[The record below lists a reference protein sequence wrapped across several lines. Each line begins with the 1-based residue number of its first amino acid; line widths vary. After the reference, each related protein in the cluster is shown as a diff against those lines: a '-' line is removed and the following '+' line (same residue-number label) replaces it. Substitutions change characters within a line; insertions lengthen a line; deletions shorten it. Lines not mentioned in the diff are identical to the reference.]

1 MELFCRGNIV
11 LFFNFLVLEKNIVLY
26 KIKLPSTH
34 LSVRRLQF
42 WLVVNALPPSLPFHY
57 FSATQRNF
65 LPFKLEPLGF
75 SLTGQLRVAS
85 QFVSRILHNKNNMY
99 HLLVVLIYCSFK
111 VITNFFKYVLIRL
124 IKRQLLTGQLRKNRE
139 VQA

>member
-1 MELFCRGNIV
+1 MELFCWSNLI
-11 LFFNFLVLEKNIVLY
+11 LFFDLFILEKNIKVNFQ
-26 KIKLPSTH
+26 KKLPSTH

-85 QFVSRILHNKNNMY
+85 QFNRYNIIFVKINVSLFSCFNLLSVNCVDNFYFLFFQSNH
-99 HLLVVLIYCSFK
+99 HLELFHQY
-111 VITNFFKYVLIRL
+111 Y
-124 IKRQLLTGQLRKNRE
+124 LLNI
-139 VQA
+139 

>member
-11 LFFNFLVLEKNIVLY
+11 LFFNFFVLEKNIVFY

-85 QFVSRILHNKNNMY
+85 QFNEQNIIFVKINVSLFSCFNLLSVNCVDNFYFLFFQSNHHLELFHQYYLLNK
-99 HLLVVLIYCSFK
+99 
-111 VITNFFKYVLIRL
+111 
-124 IKRQLLTGQLRKNRE
+124 
-139 VQA
+139 